1 MLRYETFSSGFRLK
15 KCTFDPTAVHS
26 PCPFANLRLEISR
39 FLVQA
44 AQGFSEVR
52 GSLCSHV
59 VFVTRPPPPD
69 TLICGVFPLAAGIF
83 APCAHTRASGHAV
96 LFLFTFKFQ
105 CVLFSFS
112 QIAGILIHDFIL
124 WICYKGTI
132 FLRFHLI

>member
-26 PCPFANLRLEISR
+26 PCSFANLRLEISR

-59 VFVTRPPPPD
+59 VFVTPAPPGHSHLWGLPSRRWH
-69 TLICGVFPLAAGIF
+69 LCPLRTHPGIWT
-83 APCAHTRASGHAV
+83 CSAV
-96 LFLFTFKFQ
+96 PFYL
-105 CVLFSFS
+105 
-112 QIAGILIHDFIL
+112 
-124 WICYKGTI
+124 
-132 FLRFHLI
+132 